1 MTPPCD
7 TLAEAVVVRAGAR
20 NHDAGR
26 NQLGVTLAA
35 RDQGNTM
42 RATSLLLV
50 IGAAFA
56 SMPMATTAQTIY
68 KCTTGSSTT
77 YQDSPCTG
85 AGVKSSKLSLDTANA
100 APSGARTTTTTTTA
114 KTAPD
119 TGEQQ
124 TLRAIT
130 SQQQILNTQIR
141 AEGAFMRAEMDS
153 ARHRTQ
159 GQSPDARRA
168 AVTQVHDKWWPG
180 IQAKEAQAKQ
190 LTDAVRRLCPG
201 GAMVN
206 SKHAVCLHD

>member
-1 MTPPCD
+1 
-7 TLAEAVVVRAGAR
+7 
-20 NHDAGR
+20 
-26 NQLGVTLAA
+26 
-35 RDQGNTM
+35 M

-50 IGAAFA
+50 IGAALV
-56 SMPMATTAQTIY
+56 SMPMATAAQTVY

-77 YQDSPCTG
+77 YQDMPCTG
-85 AGVKSSKLSLDTANA
+85 AGVKSRKLSLNPANA
-100 APSGARTTTTTTTA
+100 APSGARTTATTTIA

-124 TLRAIT
+124 ALRAIT

-141 AEGAFMRAEMDS
+141 AEGAFMRAEMDA

-159 GQSPDARRA
+159 GQSPDAQRA
-168 AVTQVHDKWWPG
+168 AVTQVHDKWWTG